1 MTSSR
6 REPSAVSHEEQPE
19 VTTSSGDRSGPGAA
33 ERADSDWAP
42 SRRTFV
48 CRSGKLLVYAAPLVQ
63 MFRPTSALA
72 ATGDSQL
79 TV

>member
-6 REPSAVSHEEQPE
+6 RDPPAVNHEEPPE
-19 VTTSSGDRSGPGAA
+19 VTTSSGDRIGPGAA
-33 ERADSDWAP
+33 ERDDPDRGP

-72 ATGDSQL
+72 ATGDSQI
-79 TV
+79 TA